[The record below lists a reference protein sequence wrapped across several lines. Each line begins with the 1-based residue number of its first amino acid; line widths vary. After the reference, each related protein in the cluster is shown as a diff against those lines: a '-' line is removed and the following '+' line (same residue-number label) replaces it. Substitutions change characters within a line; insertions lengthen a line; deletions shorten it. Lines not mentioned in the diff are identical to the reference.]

1 MCPKRVSWRRSV
13 NVRAISV
20 RPKKASRVLLL
31 HSRDFFLERLDQ
43 WNVPVD
49 DEIQHCVQHIV
60 RALAEEIWRLFQVLA
75 QEGVIGLSLAAP

>member
-1 MCPKRVSWRRSV
+1 YSGDLGSTQEGVEGV
-13 NVRAISV
+13 
-20 RPKKASRVLLL
+20 LL

-75 QEGVIGLSLAAP
+75 QRKV